1 MQTIW
6 VRLAVFAT
14 GKCAIIYFFFCS
26 TSRLDEEMASVS
38 KIQIIYNNI
47 IGVKFVL
54 ALFDNDE
61 E

>member
-1 MQTIW
+1 
-6 VRLAVFAT
+6 
-14 GKCAIIYFFFCS
+14 
-26 TSRLDEEMASVS
+26 MASVS